1 LKENEMNGKDLN
13 ISAIPAFGDNYIWL
27 ITAGGKTC
35 AVVDPG
41 DANPVLEVLQERGLD
56 LRYILLTHHHPDHVG
71 GVPALLNHF
80 NATVFGPADDR
91 IPFVDEVCR
100 ESDQVQLPDLDVEFR
115 VLEVPAHTRSHIAY
129 YGEGMLFSGDTLFS
143 LGCGRFFEGTATD
156 MQRSLD
162 KLAALPGATRNYC
175 AHEYTQSNCDFALA
189 VEPDNALLQARS
201 REIQRLR
208 EAGEITLPTSLAD
221 ELAMNPFLRTREGS
235 VVNTARKLDAT
246 ATPGI
251 STMSIIRAWKD
262 RF

>member
-1 LKENEMNGKDLN
+1 MKGKDLN

-27 ITAGGKTC
+27 ITTGGKAC

-41 DANPVLEVLQERGLD
+41 DEDPVLKVLEEQGLD
-56 LRYILLTHHHPDHVG
+56 LRYILLTHHHHDHVG
-71 GVPALLNHF
+71 GVPALLDRYK
-80 NATVFGPADDR
+80 ATVFGPVDDR
-91 IPFVDEVCR
+91 IPFVHKVCR
-100 ESDQVQLPDLDVEFR
+100 DGDQIQLADLGVDFR

-129 YGEGMLFSGDTLFS
+129 YGEGTLFSGDTLFS

-156 MQRSLD
+156 MQKALD
-162 KLAALPGATRNYC
+162 KLAALPATTKNYC
-175 AHEYTQSNCDFALA
+175 AHEYTQSNCDFALE
-189 VEPDNALLQARS
+189 VEPDNPLLQARS

-221 ELAMNPFLRTREGS
+221 ELAMNPFMRTREDS
-235 VVNTARKLDAT
+235 VVNTARKLDA
-246 ATPGI
+246 AAMPGI